1 MQEQPNVGRGR
12 PRRAETDDK
21 IVSATLHLIREQG
34 PEAVNVAA
42 VAARSGIARTTIYRR
57 YRDRKDLLQAAL
69 QPVTESGA
77 PPEGASVREKFA
89 WVLTRTQ
96 EVLAGSIG
104 LGGVAAVVAD
114 SDPDFSAALRA
125 SLHSALE
132 PIHQQIT
139 EDVAHRRLAPHVDA
153 DIVVNLILG
162 AYLAELVRYQAPRP
176 DWLERTADLL
186 AASLSSDSRRGGY
199 PRSDSNRH

>member
-1 MQEQPNVGRGR
+1 MQQPRNVGRGR
-12 PRRAETDDK
+12 PRSAQTDDK
-21 IVSATLHLIREQG
+21 IVSATLELIREQG

-42 VAARSGIARTTIYRR
+42 VAARSRIARTTIYRR
-57 YRDRKDLLQAAL
+57 YRDRRDLLHAAL
-69 QPVTESGA
+69 RPVTERGT
-77 PPEGASVREKFA
+77 PPENASAREKFV

-125 SLHSALE
+125 SLRSALE

-139 EDVAHRRLAPHVDA
+139 DDVAHRRLAAHADA

-162 AYLAELVRYQAPRP
+162 AYLAELVRYPSPRP

-186 AASLSSDSRRGGY
+186 TALLS
-199 PRSDSNRH
+199 PNP

>member
-1 MQEQPNVGRGR
+1 MQQPRNVGRGR
-12 PRRAETDDK
+12 PRSAQTDDK
-21 IVSATLHLIREQG
+21 IVSATLELIREQG

-57 YRDRKDLLQAAL
+57 YRDRRDLLQAAL
-69 QPVTESGA
+69 RPVTERGT
-77 PPEGASVREKFA
+77 PPENASAREKFV
-89 WVLTRTQ
+89 WVLTQTQ

-125 SLHSALE
+125 SLRSALE

-139 EDVAHRRLAPHVDA
+139 DDVAHRRLAAHADA

-162 AYLAELVRYQAPRP
+162 AYLAELVRYPSPRP

-186 AASLSSDSRRGGY
+186 TALLS
-199 PRSDSNRH
+199 PNP

>member
-1 MQEQPNVGRGR
+1 MQQHHNVGRGR

-21 IVSATLHLIREQG
+21 IVSATLDLIREQG

-69 QPVTESGA
+69 QPVTERGK
-77 PPEGASVREKFA
+77 PPEGASAREKIV

-96 EVLAGSIG
+96 EVLASSIG
-104 LGGVAAVVAD
+104 LGGVAAVVAN

-132 PIHQQIT
+132 PIHQQIAD
-139 EDVAHRRLAPHVDA
+139 DVAHRRLAPHVDA

-162 AYLAELVRYQAPRP
+162 AYLAEVVRYRAPRP
-176 DWLERTADLL
+176 EWLERTADLL
-186 AASLSSDSRRGGY
+186 AASLSADT
-199 PRSDSNRH
+199 

>member
-1 MQEQPNVGRGR
+1 MQQHRNVGRGR

-21 IVSATLHLIREQG
+21 IVSATLELIREKG

-42 VAARSGIARTTIYRR
+42 VSARSGIARTTIYRR

-69 QPVTESGA
+69 QPVTKRNK
-77 PPEGASVREKFA
+77 PPEGASTREKVV
-89 WVLTRTQ
+89 WVLTQTQ
-96 EVLAGSIG
+96 EVLASSIG
-104 LGGVAAVVAD
+104 LGGLAAVVAD

-139 EDVAHRRLAPHVDA
+139 DDVAHRRLAPHLDA

-162 AYLAELVRYQAPRP
+162 AYLAELVRYPAPRP
-176 DWLERTADLL
+176 DWLQRTADLL
-186 AASLSSDSRRGGY
+186 AASLS
-199 PRSDSNRH
+199 PEA